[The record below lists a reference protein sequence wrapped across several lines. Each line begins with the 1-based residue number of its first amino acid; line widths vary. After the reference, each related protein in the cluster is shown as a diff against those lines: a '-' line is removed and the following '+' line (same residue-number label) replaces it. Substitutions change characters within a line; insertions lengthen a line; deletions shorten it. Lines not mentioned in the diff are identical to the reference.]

1 MRFFVTGLMRYGYA
15 DCVLRTLSVAGH
27 EVSFFPMH
35 EFYTTVSYWKRK
47 LYKMGCSSLR
57 TTHEKAWEEELLA
70 RVECQSPDVVLVL
83 NGAMLSLSLAKALSE
98 TGHLL
103 VLWLWDGVV
112 RFGQERLRHL
122 LPYLSCVAVFEKA
135 DLQLLREYEG
145 AKLYLP
151 LGYDE
156 SLYEEAV
163 DDVRDIDISF
173 IGMPSEERLAVLD
186 RVAEYAY
193 AAHRTL
199 FVGGTW
205 YDWRFWKR
213 LSFRKRHPALY
224 PFVENRLLTLEE
236 AAHVYRRSRICLNI
250 GMQEHHSVNPRT
262 FELLASGALQI
273 MDAGQNLNGR
283 ARRGVDLLQYENMDQ
298 MIDLIDYYLAD
309 ERARQQIACRGQQ
322 YNRNRNSMRAVLDE
336 LLKELVYP

>member
-1 MRFFVTGLMRYGYA
+1 MRFFVTGLTRYGYA
-15 DCVLRTLSVAGH
+15 DCVLRTLRAAGH

-47 LYKMGCSSLR
+47 LYKIGCSSLR
-57 TTHEKAWEEELLA
+57 TTHEKAWEEDLLV
-70 RVECQSPDVVLVL
+70 RVECQSPDVVLIL
-83 NGAMLSLSLAKALSE
+83 NGAMLSVSLAQTLSQKE
-98 TGHLL
+98 KSL

-112 RFGQERLRHL
+112 RFGEERLRAL
-122 LPYLSCVAVFEKA
+122 LPYLSCVAVFEKT
-135 DLQLLREYEG
+135 DLQLLKDYEG

-156 SLYEEAV
+156 SLYEAAT

-173 IGMPSEERLAVLD
+173 IGMPSEERLAALD
-186 RVAEYAY
+186 CVAEYAHT
-193 AAHRTL
+193 AHRTL

-205 YDWRFWKR
+205 YDRRFWKQS
-213 LSFRKRHPALY
+213 SFRKKHQVLY
-224 PFVENRLLTLEE
+224 PFIENHLLTLEE
-236 AAHVYRRSRICLNI
+236 AAHIYRRSRICLNI
-250 GMQEHHSVNPRT
+250 GMREHRSLNPRT

-273 MDAGQNLNGR
+273 MDAGQELNGR
-283 ARRGVDLLQYENMDQ
+283 ARSGVDLLQYENMDQ